1 MPLSRLAFGT
11 EGKCSNWLA
20 RISLTVRVDG
30 YLAFRDSFPSSL
42 HDWKKLW
49 TTQLNSK
56 HSLTH
61 SVSLYLLGSMR
72 VWQRLGIFHWCWL
85 RIAFKPK
92 LRHLDHLH
100 DDLCKMCCLWLTYM
114 YIMFSIVLIFYI
126 SLDVFLF
133 FFLLFRVFFIFL
145 IFTFFLSWHTAWFF
159 WFFFVFVWWPWVKNT
174 RVSVSNYSS
183 AAKFRRTFSCLPHI
197 CTIFEKK
204 CHLQWTLRSTNH
216 LTMLVDD
223 LSRRSQ

>member
-30 YLAFRDSFPSSL
+30 YLAFHDSFPSSL
-42 HDWKKLW
+42 YDWKKLW

-72 VWQRLGIFHWCWL
+72 VWQRRGIFHWCWL

-92 LRHLDHLH
+92 LRHLYHLH
-100 DDLCKMCCLWLTYM
+100 GDLCKMCCLWLTYM
-114 YIMFSIVLIFYI
+114 YIMFSIALIFYI

-133 FFLLFRVFFIFL
+133 FLLLFRFFFYIFDFYIFFIMTYCM
-145 IFTFFLSWHTAWFF
+145 IFFDFFCFCVVALGEEHQSI
-159 WFFFVFVWWPWVKNT
+159 
-174 RVSVSNYSS
+174 
-183 AAKFRRTFSCLPHI
+183 CLKLFI
-197 CTIFEKK
+197 CGKI
-204 CHLQWTLRSTNH
+204 STNF
-216 LTMLVDD
+216 LVSTTY
-223 LSRRSQ
+223 LHNLWEKMSSSMNSA